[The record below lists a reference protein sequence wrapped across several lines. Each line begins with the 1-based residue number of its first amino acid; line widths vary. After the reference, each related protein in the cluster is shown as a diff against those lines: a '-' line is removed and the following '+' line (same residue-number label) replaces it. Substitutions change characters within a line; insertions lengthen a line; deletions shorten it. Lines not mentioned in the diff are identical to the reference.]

1 MIQVFWNMEGF
12 LKINIP
18 SHPVQFNIYG
28 IFFEFF
34 DGCISKLNGEKN
46 DHEA

>member
-12 LKINIP
+12 LKINIQG
-18 SHPVQFNIYG
+18 HPVSITFMVYFLRG
-28 IFFEFF
+28 V
-34 DGCISKLNGEKN
+34 ISKLNGEKN